1 MFVYIQIEYIL
12 IVLVVPH
19 TPKKILC
26 NILLFLILY
35 LIIKSTN
42 KYLLNMTVEKKI
54 KNVKKYQYVTLRR
67 SEYPLLQGFELQSRL
82 DEIHL
87 CCSL

>member
-19 TPKKILC
+19 TRKKILC

-42 KYLLNMTVEKKI
+42 KYLLNITVEKKI
-54 KNVKKYQYVTLRR
+54 KNVHKM
-67 SEYPLLQGFELQSRL
+67 
-82 DEIHL
+82 
-87 CCSL
+87 